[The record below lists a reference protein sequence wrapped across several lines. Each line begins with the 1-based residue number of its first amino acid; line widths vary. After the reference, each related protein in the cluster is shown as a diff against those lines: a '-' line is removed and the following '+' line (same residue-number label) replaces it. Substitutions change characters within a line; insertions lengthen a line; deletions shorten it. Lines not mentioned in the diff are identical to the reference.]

1 MLQFFASRQE
11 LSFMAFNTWTVLL
24 LSIIILY
31 NYIFP
36 DPGTVLERLKMQKVE
51 DDKIGEL
58 EMVENAEE
66 RRTASECQD
75 GIRENR

>member
-1 MLQFFASRQE
+1 
-11 LSFMAFNTWTVLL
+11 
-24 LSIIILY
+24 
-31 NYIFP
+31 
-36 DPGTVLERLKMQKVE
+36 MQKVE